1 MSPAPAKPVTFATV
15 PTLWPGSTVVCL
27 GTGPSLT
34 EADVNACRDRVKV
47 IAINDAFRLAPW
59 ADVLYACDHKWWN
72 WHWHKGAKDF
82 AGLKYA
88 LTAPAAIGRPGVQVL
103 RNLGVD
109 GVSMDPTGL
118 RNGRNS
124 GYQAIN
130 LAVLLGA
137 TRVLLLG
144 YDMQAD
150 KARDHFFGRHPDHTK
165 PPFAVCLP
173 RFATLVK
180 PLRALGVEVINCSRK
195 TALTAFPRR
204 PLEEVLS

>member
-1 MSPAPAKPVTFATV
+1 MPASTASRPLAPIAV
-15 PTLWPGSTVVCL
+15 PKLWPGSTVVCL

-34 EADVNACRDRVKV
+34 AADVDACRGRAKV
-47 IAINDAFRLAPW
+47 IAINDAYRLAPW
-59 ADVLYACDHKWWN
+59 ADVLYACDYKWWG
-72 WHWHKGAKDF
+72 WHKGVPSF
-82 AGLKYA
+82 SGLKYA
-88 LTAPAAIGRPGVQVL
+88 LTAPAAQWPGVQVL

-109 GVSMDPTGL
+109 GLSMEPTGL

-150 KARDHFFGRHPDHTK
+150 KTRDHFFGRHPDHTK
-165 PPFAVCLP
+165 PPFSVCLA
-173 RFATLVK
+173 RFTTLVK
-180 PLRALGVEVINCSRK
+180 PLAALGVEVINCSRQ

-204 PLEEVLS
+204 PLEEVLG